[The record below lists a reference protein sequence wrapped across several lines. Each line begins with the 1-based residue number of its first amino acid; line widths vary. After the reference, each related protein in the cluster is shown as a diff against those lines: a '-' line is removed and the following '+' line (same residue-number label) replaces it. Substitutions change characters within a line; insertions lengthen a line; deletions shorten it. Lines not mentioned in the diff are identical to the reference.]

1 MCERDIMKA
10 VNILKPMQLERQT
23 KSTIRGRGDR
33 GYAMAALLV
42 ALAIM
47 AVMMSVAMPVWR
59 QAAQREKEEELV
71 FRGQQYVHAIAL
83 FSRKFSNQF
92 PPNVNVLVEQRL
104 LRKKFK
110 DPITNDDFQPIPVG
124 QQGTSGISGPAQG
137 GVPTPG
143 GQQAGPGG
151 QQIGP
156 GGRDSGGATTAGGR
170 SSAPA
175 TTGRG
180 SGAATVGGGAGRAT
194 APVTSGPVAGRG
206 TPLTGGV
213 GGIIGVVSKSKDKSI
228 RLYNGR
234 SHYNEWA
241 FVYTA
246 QMQAPGAGA
255 PGAGG
260 PGQRGQPG
268 QPGIGQPGQRGRG
281 NNPFG
286 TTPGRGG
293 RGNTFPGGVS
303 PFQPPPPNRGRSG
316 R

>member
-1 MCERDIMKA
+1 
-10 VNILKPMQLERQT
+10 
-23 KSTIRGRGDR
+23 
-33 GYAMAALLV
+33 MAALLV

-47 AVMMSVAMPVWR
+47 SIMMSVAMPVWR

-83 FSRKFSNQF
+83 FSRKSSNAF
-92 PPNVNVLVEQRL
+92 PPNVNVLVEQRF
-104 LRKKFK
+104 LRKKYK

-124 QQGTSGISGPAQG
+124 QQGTAGISAP
-137 GVPTPG
+137 PG
-143 GQQAGPGG
+143 GGAATAGG
-151 QQIGP
+151 QRQTGP
-156 GGRDSGGATTAGGR
+156 GGRDSGPSTTGGRDSGPPTMGGR
-170 SSAPA
+170 SSGPVTGGQQSGPGQA
-175 TTGRG
+175 T
-180 SGAATVGGGAGRAT
+180 AGRAT

-268 QPGIGQPGQRGRG
+268 QPGVGQPGQPGRG

-293 RGNTFPGGVS
+293 RGNTYPGGVS
-303 PFQPPPPNRGRSG
+303 PFQPPPPTRGRSG

>member
-1 MCERDIMKA
+1 MKA

-23 KSTIRGRGDR
+23 KIAIRTGSEC
-33 GYAMAALLV
+33 GYAMVALLV
-42 ALAIM
+42 AIAIM
-47 AVMMSVAMPVWR
+47 TIMMTVAMPVWK
-59 QAAQREKEEELV
+59 QATQREKEEELI

-83 FSRKFSNQF
+83 FSRKTANAF
-92 PPNVNVLVEQRL
+92 PPNINVLVEQRF

-124 QQGTSGISGPAQG
+124 QQQASASISGPADS
-137 GVPTPG
+137 
-143 GQQAGPGG
+143 GQRQTGPGRG
-151 QQIGP
+151 SSGP
-156 GGRDSGGATTAGGR
+156 GTTGPGTSAPGTSGTPATGRDSGPGPTAGR
-170 SSAPA
+170 SA
-175 TTGRG
+175 
-180 SGAATVGGGAGRAT
+180 
-194 APVTSGPVAGRG
+194 APVTSGPTPGRG

-213 GGIIGVVSKSKDKSI
+213 AGIIGVVSKSKDKSI

-246 QMQAPGAGA
+246 QMQAPGAGG
-255 PGAGG
+255 PGAVA
-260 PGQRGQPG
+260 PGQPG
-268 QPGIGQPGQRGRG
+268 QPGGVGQPGQRGRG

-293 RGNTFPGGVS
+293 PGRGGSPFPGGVS
-303 PFQPPPPNRGRSG
+303 PFQPPPTRGRSG

>member
-1 MCERDIMKA
+1 M
-10 VNILKPMQLERQT
+10 
-23 KSTIRGRGDR
+23 
-33 GYAMAALLV
+33 
-42 ALAIM
+42 
-47 AVMMSVAMPVWR
+47 
-59 QAAQREKEEELV
+59 
-71 FRGQQYVHAIAL
+71 
-83 FSRKFSNQF
+83 
-92 PPNVNVLVEQRL
+92 
-104 LRKKFK
+104 
-110 DPITNDDFQPIPVG
+110 
-124 QQGTSGISGPAQG
+124 
-137 GVPTPG
+137 
-143 GQQAGPGG
+143 
-151 QQIGP
+151 
-156 GGRDSGGATTAGGR
+156 
-170 SSAPA
+170 
-175 TTGRG
+175 
-180 SGAATVGGGAGRAT
+180 
-194 APVTSGPVAGRG
+194 TSGPVAGRG

-268 QPGIGQPGQRGRG
+268 QPGVGQPGQPGRG

-293 RGNTFPGGVS
+293 RGNTYPGGVS
-303 PFQPPPPNRGRSG
+303 PFQPPPPTRGRSG